1 MAYKNACND
10 GQNNIRPPCVAL
22 IVDDPTYD
30 AGQNEG
36 IAARLARP
44 TRVSG
49 KDGQVVG
56 IQIVYGNVLE
66 EIDKAEARDKP
77 LLVYSWL
84 PRAEVMRPGRFARIT
99 LASFYHCGP
108 GDSSSPLAVA
118 IDFEVDACDYP
129 IEHVEK
135 AVVWRLQQPSS
146 TKAALFVNK
155 FNLSA
160 DQLLEL
166 LGIGDDLDLARNST
180 PSAAQLD
187 EAACRWLND
196 NTDAWEAWLPAFEL
210 YTTPLYQWDVWIIVC
225 GVVSALG
232 GMIISTV
239 VRRSK
244 KTKDEIEAA
253 KDLSS
258 VWPDEQPEAPTHW
271 IISFSY
277 CSCKLTN
284 SEEWDPVI
292 KYLSNALRCMVTAKF
307 GNRLVFFTLGQLFVA
322 VCTGFL
328 EGLVYSSWLK
338 YGLNQ
343 LSLEVTISCAV
354 LMLTLKLVEWGL
366 GRLPS
371 GEQIV
376 QRQLQKK
383 LLNQYQM
390 VLKPII
396 IDHETRV
403 YCWEQFQ
410 KAIESTASE
419 LASGCYIA
427 AFSVVLDFTGF
438 LSALAF
444 LFYYMFKDGIPK
456 DVSYLT
462 IAAIVCA
469 PVWLAIVLLI
479 GPLAKRPSII
489 CCAKAKVKEKKSTNH
504 TTTDGRGAGGG
515 GGGGFAE
522 FVPSMTDCK
531 TAYGGILWT
540 CVYLLWAFA
549 PILINPLKN
558 DLGPGTNSIPLEDL
572 LTASKRHAAYI

>member
-1 MAYKNACND
+1 
-10 GQNNIRPPCVAL
+10 
-22 IVDDPTYD
+22 
-30 AGQNEG
+30 
-36 IAARLARP
+36 
-44 TRVSG
+44 
-49 KDGQVVG
+49 VG
-56 IQIVYGNVLE
+56 IQIVYGNVSE
-66 EIDKAEARDKP
+66 EVDKAEARDKP
-77 LLVYSWL
+77 LLVYSWV

-108 GDSSSPLAVA
+108 GDSSSPLAVG
-118 IDFEVDACDYP
+118 INFEVDACDYP

-135 AVVWRLQQPSS
+135 AVVWKLQQPSS

-210 YTTPLYQWDVWIIVC
+210 YTTPLYRWDVWIIVC

-244 KTKDEIEAA
+244 KTEDEIEAA

-258 VWPDEQPEAPTHW
+258 VWPDKQDPTPG
-271 IISFSY
+271 IISFSL

-292 KYLSNALRCMVTAKF
+292 KYLSNSLQCMVTAKF
-307 GNRLVFFTLGQLFVA
+307 GIRLVSFTYGQVFVA

-338 YGLNQ
+338 DGLNQ

-366 GRLPS
+366 GRLPC

-376 QRQLQKK
+376 RRQLQNR
-383 LLNQYQM
+383 LLIKYKELSPK
-390 VLKPII
+390 VIG
-396 IDHETRV
+396 HETSV
-403 YCWEQFQ
+403 YCVERFQ
-410 KAIESTASE
+410 NAIESTASE

-427 AFSVVLDFTGF
+427 AFSVFLDFMGF

-456 DVSYLT
+456 DVSWLM
-462 IAAIVCA
+462 IVAIVCA
-469 PVWLAIVLLI
+469 VQWLSIVLLI
-479 GPLAKRPSII
+479 GPLI
-489 CCAKAKVKEKKSTNH
+489 
-504 TTTDGRGAGGG
+504 GRG
-515 GGGGFAE
+515 GGGGFAR
-522 FVPSMTDCK
+522 FVPSMTDRM
-531 TAYGGILWT
+531 TVYLWT
-540 CVYLLWAFA
+540 SLYSCLYGLWALG
-549 PILINPLKN
+549 PILINPLPLKN
-558 DLGPGTNSIPLEDL
+558 DLGPGTNFAPLGEL
-572 LTASKRHAAYI
+572 LTASKRHTQYLSDVVHSPFLSTP